1 VISFFDTPLGVSAD
15 ATFGHMVGRV
25 AAALV
30 AALVIAWTYRTT
42 HRRDTS
48 YAPTFT
54 TTLVLL
60 AVLIA
65 VVTQVIGDSVA
76 RAFSLVGALSI
87 VRFRTVVADTRD
99 TAFVIFVVV
108 VGMAAGTGKL
118 DVALLGLAA
127 GCVTA
132 FLMHALTRGAVRSE
146 GAWKLTV
153 RIALG
158 GPGPRALEAVLAE
171 STAAY
176 AESGTATTRQG
187 AAMDLTYHV
196 RLKPDVAAADVTG
209 SLNRIDGVMSVALER
224 L

>member
-1 VISFFDTPLGVSAD
+1 MIPFFDTPTGGSAD
-15 ATFGHMVGRV
+15 TPLGQMVGRV
-25 AAALV
+25 VAALI

-118 DVALLGLAA
+118 DVALLGLIA
-127 GCVTA
+127 GCATA

-176 AESGTATTRQG
+176 SESGTATTRQG
-187 AAMDLTYHV
+187 AAMDLTYQV
-196 RLKPDVAAADVTG
+196 RLKPDVGAADVTG
-209 SLNRIDGVMSVALER
+209 SLNRIDGVMTVALER